1 MCTQRELRSVRQT
14 TGKSQE
20 HWLPGSVRTSNVFD
34 LQFFNITGQKYIHHF
49 SCRTLRKSP
58 VTTSNKRQ
66 HSPIGSWL
74 YPILTPQPI
83 ISQWA
88 FHSVKE
94 LCTISTQLSWPS
106 IARYGFHKGD
116 FLYCLN
122 SWKTNFKNATGRYN
136 PPDPLGIFSIYQYN
150 KCFFLEF
157 DLTLYIA
164 KSKSGG
170 KTWSF

>member
-1 MCTQRELRSVRQT
+1 MLLAWSTLIPWHVHSTRAEICTT
-14 TGKSQE
+14 N
-20 HWLPGSVRTSNVFD
+20 HWEVARALTAWQCRTSNVVE
-34 LQFFNITGQKYIHHF
+34 LQFFDNIRGPKNIHHF

-116 FLYCLN
+116 FLYRLN
-122 SWKTNFKNATGRYN
+122 SWKTSFKNCHW
-136 PPDPLGIFSIYQYN
+136 GIWS
-150 KCFFLEF
+150 
-157 DLTLYIA
+157 
-164 KSKSGG
+164 S
-170 KTWSF
+170 WSFGNFQHLPIQQVFFSWSLISDYI